1 MNWTILTDN
10 RSDDSRLLTEH
21 GLSVYVET
29 SQHNEIFRE
38 VFDVPISSYN
48 NTNLV
53 DLLARLV
60 FFLYLCTRFE
70 CMKEKR

>member
-1 MNWTILTDN
+1 MYCSTTLHYYSCI
-10 RSDDSRLLTEH
+10 STERF
-21 GLSVYVET
+21 GNTNFVQKT
-29 SQHNEIFRE
+29 
-38 VFDVPISSYN
+38 
-48 NTNLV
+48 TNLV

>member
-1 MNWTILTDN
+1 M
-10 RSDDSRLLTEH
+10 
-21 GLSVYVET
+21 
-29 SQHNEIFRE
+29 QEIFRE
-38 VFDVPISSYN
+38 VFDVPISSKK